1 MLTEEQLAALIDALS
16 ALETLIFRTSI
27 IVQPRIRPAAHVVA
41 AVGESK
47 AIVDLGTVTN

>member
-27 IVQPRIRPAAHVVA
+27 IVTASNSPSGSRLA